1 MNSDMILEQFR
12 YEAPYSTWLT
22 GDYLRQLC
30 KEHRKQI
37 PCPKLPLS
45 VGEHGWELLLECQGW
60 QIYRQEQTNLVV
72 ILDPEHKTRAVG
84 KRKQLLMP
92 ILYYIHA
99 QAKLEKFRTRN
110 QLKYGIVLCGGG
122 GKGAFQIGVWK
133 RLEELGVADRFTG
146 ISGASVGALNALL
159 FAEGN
164 YERAKAVWMDM
175 KQGDLTRPNPEL
187 VKKRAAFMATFM
199 ATSMAPFM
207 AAGVGGAAGV
217 VSAISMTKLL
227 SHLDK
232 SAGVFTKEKIEQV
245 AEQNISLDGL
255 YNKLVYASVA
265 VLSLPSPKH
274 IGGWKLIL
282 RPEYVYLDTSSQD
295 ALERNIKK
303 VMASATVPF
312 AFSPEEMDG
321 KYYFDGGTLD
331 NEPAYPLVKA
341 GFQNILVVHLDEEN
355 REKFDSKLRK
365 LLTEEELRGVNIRH
379 IWPRKNLKWFL
390 LLNPKLTQMRMQAGY
405 EAACEQLSE
414 SFFR

>member
-22 GDYLRQLC
+22 GDHLRELCEKHREQFTLPQLTPPFG
-30 KEHRKQI
+30 KH
-37 PCPKLPLS
+37 
-45 VGEHGWELLLECQGW
+45 GEELLLECQGW
-60 QIYRQEQTNLVV
+60 QICWQEQTKLVL
-72 ILDPEHKTRAVG
+72 ILNPEHRRCAAG
-84 KRKQLLMP
+84 KPEHLLIP
-92 ILYYIHA
+92 ILYHIHA
-99 QAKLEKFRTRN
+99 QAKMEKFRTRN

-122 GKGAFQIGVWK
+122 GRGAFQIGVCK
-133 RLEELGVADRFTG
+133 RLEELGVVDRFTG

-164 YERAKAVWMDM
+164 YERAKAVWMDI
-175 KQGDLTRPNPEL
+175 KQWDLLSPNPEM
-187 VKKRAAFMATFM
+187 VKKRAAFM

-217 VSAISMTKLL
+217 VSAINMTKLL

-232 SAGVFTKEKIEQV
+232 SAGVFTKEKIERV
-245 AEQNISLDGL
+245 VEQNISLDGL